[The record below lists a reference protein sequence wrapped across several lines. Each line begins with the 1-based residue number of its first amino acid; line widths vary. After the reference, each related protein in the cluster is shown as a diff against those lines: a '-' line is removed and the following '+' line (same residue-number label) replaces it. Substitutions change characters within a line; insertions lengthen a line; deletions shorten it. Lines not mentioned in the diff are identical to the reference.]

1 MRNSRGQEIIK
12 IYNNNNKSDI
22 LRDGR
27 IQDQD
32 SKHQDQENIYNSGYR
47 TSQLSTAGKEGSQQK
62 AQKLPLS

>member
-1 MRNSRGQEIIK
+1 MRNSRDQEIIK

-22 LRDGR
+22 WRDGR

-32 SKHQDQENIYNSGYR
+32 SKHQDQENIYNPGYR
-47 TSQLSTAGKEGSQQK
+47 TSLLSTAGGEGSQKK